1 MIIQYTARLL
11 AAFVCAAGAVACAGA
26 PPAANASGVQTIDV
40 DPGTRGQVAGVGI
53 ESQDIISMTDQM
65 MRDMM
70 ATPALAGRATPPR
83 IILDAEY
90 FVNESSQRINK
101 NMITDRLRVNL
112 NRAAAGRLAFV
123 SRENA
128 ALVAQERE
136 LRREGVTDTGTT
148 GMTRAQASGDFRLTG
163 RITSLDSMQQST
175 GMISRYNQI
184 TFEMLDTETGII
196 VWSGQYEFRRE
207 AADDVIYR

>member
-1 MIIQYTARLL
+1 MASFIVGIA
-11 AAFVCAAGAVACAGA
+11 ACASA
-26 PPAANASGVQTIDV
+26 PPAAPNQSGAAVSTI
-40 DPGTRGQVAGVGI
+40 DPGTRGAVAGVGI
-53 ESQDIISMTDQM
+53 ESQDIVSMTDQM
-65 MRDMM
+65 MRDML
-70 ATPALAGRATPPR
+70 ATPTLAGRATPPR

-90 FVNESSQRINK
+90 FVNESTQRINK

-112 NRAAAGRLAFV
+112 NRASAGRMAFV

-128 ALVAQERE
+128 AMIAQERE
-136 LRREGVTDTGTT
+136 LRREGVVDTGTT

-175 GMISRYNQI
+175 GMVSRYNQI

-207 AADDVIYR
+207 AADDVVYR